1 MLHPTT
7 CPLVFPRLAGHHV
20 SLGQK
25 ADFSYSPSLA
35 GAVCRSWLPV
45 LPTQQDEEGNK
56 VFLSSHL
63 SGKAA
68 LGWEKQSAADH
79 VYALCEWACKY
90 FLICS
95 IYFMKWNCVVFG
107 SVGWT
112 CCCLMLLF
120 LQSDMHIELL
130 FKGVQETKMS
140 LLHSW
145 YLQLLLFFPLHLVQ
159 INQLKCT
166 DVQLKLK
173 KNPWL
178 QLFWSH
184 IVEI

>member
-1 MLHPTT
+1 M
-7 CPLVFPRLAGHHV
+7 FRRLAGHRV
-20 SLGQK
+20 SSGQN
-25 ADFSYSPSLA
+25 ADFSYNTSPA
-35 GAVCRSWLPV
+35 GALCRRWLPV
-45 LPTQQDEEGNK
+45 LPTQQDKERNK
-56 VFLSSHL
+56 AFLSSHL

-68 LGWEKQSAADH
+68 LGREKQSAADH
-79 VYALCEWACKY
+79 VYAVHKWVCKC

-95 IYFMKWNCVVFG
+95 FYFMKWNCVVFG
-107 SVGWT
+107 NVGWT
-112 CCCLMLLF
+112 CCCLTLLF
-120 LQSDMHIELL
+120 LQSDMHIKLL
-130 FKGVQETKMS
+130 FKGVRETKMS

-145 YLQLLLFFPLHLVQ
+145 YLLLLLFFPLHLVQ